1 MFLALG
7 CYISINQNKFSQ
19 KSDKIF
25 QGEGKDGWA
34 SNTYSKI
41 LLKRIKD
48 EERQNIVFQ
57 HCRKGHFIHMALEK
71 GQARMLQPALWIRH
85 QYLQC

>member
-19 KSDKIF
+19 KNDKIF
-25 QGEGKDGWA
+25 QGEGKDGLV

-41 LLKRIKD
+41 LLKLIKD
-48 EERQNIVFQ
+48 EEQQNIVFQ
-57 HCRKGHFIHMALEK
+57 HCRKGHFHPHVLEK
-71 GQARMLQPALWIRH
+71 RQTRMLQPSLWIRH